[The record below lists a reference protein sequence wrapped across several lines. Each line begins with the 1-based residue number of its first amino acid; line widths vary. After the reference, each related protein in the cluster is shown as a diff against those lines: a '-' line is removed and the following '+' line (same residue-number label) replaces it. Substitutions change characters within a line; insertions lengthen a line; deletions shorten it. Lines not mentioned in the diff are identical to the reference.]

1 MSKNPFSKK
10 KKELV
15 PGTLVKCESGRW
27 LAFYEHRT
35 DIIANGENEKD
46 AKANLKKMY
55 SIVKKHEGEQL
66 EKEAV
71 KLPENFTAKHFTEKL
86 ECI

>member
-1 MSKNPFSKK
+1 MRKRLFSKK
-10 KKELV
+10 KTELV
-15 PGTLVKCESGRW
+15 PGTLIKCESGRY

-46 AKANLKKMY
+46 AKENLRKMY
-55 SIVKKHEGEQL
+55 AVIKKHEGEQL
-66 EKEAV
+66 EKSAV
-71 KLPENFTAKHFTEKL
+71 KLPENFTAKHFTDKL